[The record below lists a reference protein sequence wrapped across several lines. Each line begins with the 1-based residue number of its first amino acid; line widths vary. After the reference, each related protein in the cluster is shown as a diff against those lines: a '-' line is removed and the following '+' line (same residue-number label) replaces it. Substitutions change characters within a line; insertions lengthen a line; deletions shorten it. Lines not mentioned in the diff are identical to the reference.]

1 MPRLSAVSLAVLLLL
16 PASFSVVH
24 AAPATAAADKTLAER
39 IDASISGYYKADEP
53 GATVIVTRDGA
64 TVFRK
69 AYGMADTGSK
79 QAMDA
84 AMTLRLGSITKQ
96 FTAVAILMLAED
108 GKLALSDEITRFLPD
123 YPTQGKKITI
133 EHLLTHTSGIQS
145 YTGKPS
151 YPQTMDK
158 DFTVNQM
165 IDTFKNDPMLFAP
178 GERFDYNNS
187 GYFLLGAII
196 EKVSGQ
202 SYAQFLDQRIFT
214 PLGMAHTAYEGNER
228 TKGPRA
234 AGHSKGE
241 TGFGPARPLSM
252 TQPYAAGSLVSS
264 VDDLAL
270 WDKAIADGKLLKA
283 ASWKKAF
290 TPYKLA
296 NGKSTGYGYGWDIGK
311 LNGAARIAHGGGI
324 NGFSTYAL
332 RVPAKKV
339 YVAVL
344 SNTESGRMHPEMV
357 ATKAAAIAIG
367 KPFPDHK
374 AVTVAPEVLQKY
386 VGVYTIDDKNT
397 RTIRLEDG
405 KLTMQR
411 TGRERF
417 PLMAYKENG
426 FFFADSLA
434 TLEFVRNAKGEV
446 TSLMMTN
453 DGGDPVAHARTAEK
467 PLERTAVKIAA
478 ATFDSYLGR
487 YELAP
492 GFQLEVKRDG
502 DKMVAQGTGQP
513 AIEIF
518 PLSETVFF
526 SKMVD
531 AELHFEKNADGV
543 VQLVLNQGGRKMPGK
558 RM

>member
-1 MPRLSAVSLAVLLLL
+1 MLRLSAISLAVLILL
-16 PASFSVVH
+16 PAPFSAAV
-24 AAPATAAADKTLAER
+24 AAPAVAAADQALAAR
-39 IDASISGYYKADEP
+39 IDASIRGYYKPTEP
-53 GATVIVTRDGA
+53 GATVIVTRGGA

-69 AYGMADTGSK
+69 AYGMADVGNK

-96 FTAVAILMLAED
+96 FTAVAILMLAEE
-108 GKLALSDEITRFLPD
+108 GKLALTDDITRFLPD

-145 YTGKPS
+145 YTGKPN
-151 YPQTMDK
+151 YMETMAK
-158 DFTVNQM
+158 DLTVSQM
-165 IDTFKNDPMLFAP
+165 IDGFKNDPMLFAP

-202 SYAQFLDQRIFT
+202 PYARFLEQRIFI
-214 PLGMAHTAYEGNER
+214 PLDMKHTAYEGNER
-228 TKGPRA
+228 TSGARA
-234 AGHSKGE
+234 AGYSKGE
-241 TGFGPARPLSM
+241 TAFVPARPLSM

-264 VDDLAL
+264 VDDLAR
-270 WDKAIADGKLLKA
+270 WEKAITGGKLLTA

-290 TPYKLA
+290 TPYTLA
-296 NGKSTGYGYGWDIGK
+296 DGSSTGYGYGWEIGR
-311 LNGAARIAHGGGI
+311 LNGAAKIAHGGGI

-332 RVPAKKV
+332 RVPEKKV
-339 YVAVL
+339 FVAVL
-344 SNTESGRMHPEMV
+344 SNTDSGRTHPEMV
-357 ATKAAAIAIG
+357 ATKVAAIAMG
-367 KPFPDHK
+367 KPFPDFK
-374 AVTVAPEVLQKY
+374 AVTVAPHVLQQY
-386 VGVYTIDDKNT
+386 VGVYKIDDKNT
-397 RTIRLEDG
+397 RTIRYEDG
-405 KLTMQR
+405 KLSMQR

-417 PLMAYKENG
+417 PLTAYKENA
-426 FFFADSLA
+426 FFFPDSLA
-434 TLEFVRNAKGEV
+434 TLEFVRDAKGAV
-446 TSLMMTN
+446 TALAMTN
-453 DGGDPVAHARTAEK
+453 DGGDPVTHPRTEEK

-478 ATFDSYLGR
+478 ATFDAYLGR

-492 GFQLEVKRDG
+492 GFALEVKRDG
-502 DKMVAQGTGQP
+502 EKMLAQGTGQP

-518 PLSETVFF
+518 PMSDTAFF

-543 VQLVLNQGGRKMPGK
+543 IGLVLNQGGRKMPGK

>member
-1 MPRLSAVSLAVLLLL
+1 MPKLSAISLAVLLLS
-16 PASFSVVH
+16 PASFPAAH
-24 AAPATAAADKTLAER
+24 AAPATAVAGKTLAER
-39 IDASISGYYKADEP
+39 IDAGISGYYKADEP

-69 AYGMADTGSK
+69 AYGVADVGSK

-96 FTAVAILMLAED
+96 FTAVAILMLAEQ
-108 GKLALSDEITRFLPD
+108 GKLALTDEISRFLPD

-151 YPQTMDK
+151 YSQTMDR
-158 DFTVNQM
+158 DFSVSQM
-165 IDTFKNDPMLFAP
+165 IDSFKNDPMLFAP

-202 SYAQFLDQRIFT
+202 SYAQFLEQRIFT
-214 PLGMAHTAYEGNER
+214 PLGMAHTAYEGKER
-228 TKGPRA
+228 SKGPRA

-264 VDDLAL
+264 VDDLAR
-270 WDKAIADGKLLKA
+270 WDKAIADGKLLKP

-296 NGKSTGYGYGWDIGK
+296 DGNSTGYGYGWEIGR
-311 LNGAARIAHGGGI
+311 LNGSERIAHGGGI

-332 RVPAKKV
+332 RVPGKKV
-339 YVAVL
+339 FVAVL
-344 SNTESGRMHPEMV
+344 SNTESGRTHPEMV
-357 ATKAAAIAIG
+357 ATKVAAIAIG
-367 KPFPDHK
+367 KPFPDFK
-374 AVTVAPEVLQKY
+374 AITVAPKVLEQY
-386 VGVYTIDDKNT
+386 VGVYKIDDQNT

-426 FFFADSLA
+426 FYFADSLA
-434 TLEFVRNAKGEV
+434 TLEFVRNAKGQV
-446 TSLMMTN
+446 TSLRMTH
-453 DGGDPVAHARTAEK
+453 DGGDPVLHARTGEK
-467 PLERTAVKIAA
+467 PLERTAVAIAP
-478 ATFDSYLGR
+478 ATFDTYLGR
-487 YELAP
+487 YELEP
-492 GFQLEVKRDG
+492 GFVLEVKRDG
-502 DKMVAQGTGQP
+502 DKMLAQGTGQP
-513 AIEIF
+513 AIEIL
-518 PLSETVFF
+518 PLSDTVFF

-558 RM
+558 RL

>member
-16 PASFSVVH
+16 PASFTVAH
-24 AAPATAAADKTLAER
+24 AAPATAAADKTLAAQ

-69 AYGMADTGSK
+69 AYGMADVGNK

-96 FTAVAILMLAED
+96 FTAVAILMLAEE
-108 GKLALSDEITRFLPD
+108 GKLALTDEITRFLPD
-123 YPTQGKKITI
+123 YPTQGKKITV

-145 YTGKPS
+145 YTGKRG
-151 YPQTMDK
+151 YMETMAK
-158 DFTVNQM
+158 DLTVGQM
-165 IDTFKNDPMLFAP
+165 IDGFKNDPMLFAP

-202 SYAQFLDQRIFT
+202 PYAKFVEQRIFV
-214 PLGMAHTAYEGNER
+214 PLGMNQTAYEGFER
-228 TKGPRA
+228 SKAARA

-241 TGFGPARPLSM
+241 SSFGPARPLSM

-264 VDDLAL
+264 VDDLAR
-270 WDKAIADGKLLKA
+270 WEKAIAGGELLKA

-290 TPYKLA
+290 TPYALTG
-296 NGKSTGYGYGWDIGK
+296 GKSTGYGYGWEIGR
-311 LNGAARIAHGGGI
+311 LNGAAKIAHGGGI

-332 RVPAKKV
+332 RVPEKKV
-339 YVAVL
+339 FVAVL
-344 SNTESGRMHPEMV
+344 SNTESGRTHPEMV
-357 ATKAAAIAIG
+357 ANKVAALAMG

-374 AVTVAPEVLQKY
+374 AVTVAPEVQQKY
-386 VGVYTIDDKNT
+386 VGVYAIDDKNS

-405 KLTMQR
+405 KLSMQR

-417 PLMAYKENG
+417 PLTAFKQNG
-426 FFFADSLA
+426 FFFPDSLA
-434 TLEFVRNAKGEV
+434 TLEFVKDAKGEV
-446 TSLMMTN
+446 TGLAMTN
-453 DGGDPVAHARTAEK
+453 DGDDPVTHARTAEK
-467 PLERTAVKIAA
+467 PLERAAVKIAA

-492 GFQLEVKRDG
+492 GFLLEVKRDG
-502 DKMVAQGTGQP
+502 EKMIAQGTGQP

-518 PLSETVFF
+518 PLSDTAFF

-543 VQLVLNQGGRKMPGK
+543 IQLVLNQGGRKMPGK

>member
-1 MPRLSAVSLAVLLLL
+1 MPRLTAVGLAVLLLL
-16 PASFSVVH
+16 PASFPVAH
-24 AAPATAAADKTLAER
+24 AAPASVAGDTTLAQH

-53 GATVIVTRDGA
+53 GATVIVTRGGA

-69 AYGMADTGSK
+69 AYGMADIAK
-79 QAMDA
+79 QQALDA

-108 GKLALSDEITRFLPD
+108 GKLALTDEVTRFLPD
-123 YPTQGKKITI
+123 YPTQGKKITV

-145 YTGKPS
+145 YTGKPA
-151 YPQTMDK
+151 YAETMDK

-165 IDTFKNDPMLFAP
+165 IDSFKNDPMLFAP
-178 GERFDYNNS
+178 GERFAYNNS

-196 EKVSGQ
+196 EKVAGQ
-202 SYAQFLDQRIFT
+202 SYASFLEQRIFL
-214 PLGMAHTAYEGNER
+214 PLGMTHTAYEGSER

-234 AGHSKGE
+234 AGHSKGDA
-241 TGFGPARPLSM
+241 GFGPARPLSM

-264 VDDLAL
+264 VDDLAR
-270 WDKAIADGKLLKA
+270 WEAAIAGGKLLKA
-283 ASWKKAF
+283 ASWQKAF
-290 TPYKLA
+290 TPYKLT
-296 NGKSTGYGYGWDIGK
+296 NGKSTGYGYGWEIGT
-311 LNGAARIAHGGGI
+311 LNGAQKIAHGGGI

-332 RVPAKKV
+332 RVPEKKV
-339 YVAVL
+339 FVAVL
-344 SNTESGRMHPEMV
+344 SNTESGRTHPEMV
-357 ATKAAAIAIG
+357 ATKVAALAIG
-367 KPFPDHK
+367 KPFPDFK
-374 AVTVAPEVLQKY
+374 AITVAPEVLQTY
-386 VGVYTIDDKNT
+386 VGVYTIDKENS

-405 KLTMQR
+405 KLSMQR

-446 TSLMMTN
+446 TSLQMTI
-453 DGGDPVAHARTAEK
+453 DGGDPIAHARTAEQ

-478 ATFDSYLGR
+478 ATFDAYLGR

-492 GFQLEVKRDG
+492 GFVLEVKRDG
-502 DKMVAQGTGQP
+502 EKMVAQGTGQP
-513 AIEIF
+513 AIEIL
-518 PLSETVFF
+518 PLSDTVFF
-526 SKMVD
+526 STMVD
-531 AELHFEKNADGV
+531 AELHFEKTADGV
-543 VQLVLNQGGRKMPGK
+543 VRLVLNQGGRKMPGK